1 MRSEAHVISIY
12 SMPWGSVHNYV
23 WPACLQVG
31 LIKINKC
38 SVEYV
43 HTQSKVT
50 VSSIRQRVRK
60 DVLLKKKRRKKNP
73 F

>member
-12 SMPWGSVHNYV
+12 SVPPGFVHNYV

-43 HTQSKVT
+43 HTLSRRL
-50 VSSIRQRVRK
+50 SSIRQECTRM
-60 DVLLKKKRRKKNP
+60 
-73 F
+73 FC

>member
-12 SMPWGSVHNYV
+12 SVPPGLAHNYV

-31 LIKINKC
+31 LMNINKW

-43 HTQSKVT
+43 HTQSKVIFN
-50 VSSIRQRVRK
+50 SSRVHK
-60 DVLLKKKRRKKNP
+60 DVLSEKKNP